1 MINPTTQDVKRAY
14 AWGLSG
20 TSRTT
25 QECDDEFDRWLNEI
39 RAEAWDEGFQTLRQ
53 YKYKEQL
60 SLLHAKIPPEEP
72 KNPYH
77 TNEK

>member
-1 MINPTTQDVKRAY
+1 MTDPTTQDVKRAY

-39 RAEAWDEGFQTLRQ
+39 RAEAWDEGFTEGVNDV
-53 YKYKEQL
+53 Y
-60 SLLHAKIPPEEP
+60 LHEDTSWAEPCIP
-72 KNPYH
+72 NPYR
-77 TNEK
+77 NSAK

>member
-1 MINPTTQDVKRAY
+1 MTDPTTQDVKDAY

-39 RAEAWDEGFQTLRQ
+39 RAEAWDEGFLRGE
-53 YKYKEQL
+53 KSGVSE
-60 SLLHAKIPPEEP
+60 IPLNPREW
-72 KNPYH
+72 NPYRP
-77 TNEK
+77 NEK

>member
-1 MINPTTQDVKRAY
+1 MTDPTTQDVKRAY

-39 RAEAWDEGFQTLRQ
+39 RAEAWDKGFN
-53 YKYKEQL
+53 
-60 SLLHAKIPPEEP
+60 AGEEDVFMHEDL
-72 KNPYH
+72 KDWDAECVRNPYRS
-77 TNEK
+77 NEK

>member
-1 MINPTTQDVKRAY
+1 MMTDPTTQDVKRAY

-39 RAEAWDEGFQTLRQ
+39 RAEAWDEGHGYPCDKWIRSEMCRE
-53 YKYKEQL
+53 Y
-60 SLLHAKIPPEEP
+60 HR
-72 KNPYH
+72 NPYRPK
-77 TNEK
+77 EK